1 MGALVRYGKA
11 AGCAYQAVSAVRAP
25 LHYLRLFSFIHHH
38 PLLLFP
44 SCRCARSCEA
54 RAIVCAMVM
63 GLAGE
68 RASDEALARSGARA
82 SSKADVCVQQGSGE
96 ASGGSLRGGR
106 WQSVGVSMREVV
118 QNFCKSFVTTV
129 GVLSYI
135 PRPP

>member
-1 MGALVRYGKA
+1 
-11 AGCAYQAVSAVRAP
+11 
-25 LHYLRLFSFIHHH
+25 
-38 PLLLFP
+38 
-44 SCRCARSCEA
+44 
-54 RAIVCAMVM
+54 MVM

-129 GVLSYI
+129 GVL
-135 PRPP
+135 